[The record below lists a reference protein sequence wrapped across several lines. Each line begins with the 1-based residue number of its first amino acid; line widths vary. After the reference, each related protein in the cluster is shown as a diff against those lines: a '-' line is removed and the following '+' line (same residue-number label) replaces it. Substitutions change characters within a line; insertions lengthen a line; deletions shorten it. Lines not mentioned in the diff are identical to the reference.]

1 MSARTGCEW
10 AILVP
15 TIPRR
20 SADLARLLDV
30 LLPQVEPYGG
40 MVHVVGWLNV
50 GTPRLAELRDS
61 LLAYADD
68 VLGAEYVSFIDDDD
82 LISHDYVA
90 QVMHAVAIGNEP
102 DHIGFVL
109 DYWKDG
115 VFKSRVPHSLRHNRW
130 GHERLP
136 RTDPRKPGELKL
148 WRDFT
153 HVDPMRTEWARRGK
167 FAKAGPRIAEDR
179 VWCRQL
185 REAGFSAK
193 AGATEVFIDRS
204 LYSYFW
210 TPALSA
216 WDERSKLNDLGTAT
230 APRPIID
237 STYFTWHPES
247 L

>member
-1 MSARTGCEW
+1 MSGRTGCEW

-20 SADLARLLDV
+20 ADTLARLLEV
-30 LLPQVEPYGG
+30 LLPQVAPYGG
-40 MVHVVGWLNV
+40 MVQVVGWRNV
-50 GTPRLAELRDS
+50 GRPRLAELRDDM
-61 LLAYADD
+61 LTYADD

-82 LISHDYVA
+82 LISPDYVDEIMA
-90 QVMHAVAIGNEP
+90 AMIDGP

-115 VFKSRVPHSLRHNRW
+115 VFKSHVQHSLRHNRW
-130 GHERLP
+130 GHTREP
-136 RTDPRKPGELKL
+136 RTDPRTVGQLTF

-153 HVDPMRTEWARRGK
+153 HVDPMRTKWARRGK

-185 REAGFSAK
+185 REAGFSAA
-193 AGATEVFIDRS
+193 AGATEIFIDRS

-216 WDERSKLNDLGTAT
+216 WDERSKLNDLGA
-230 APRPIID
+230 ASAARPIID
-237 STYFTWHPES
+237 SPYFTWHPES